1 MSTQHIVSVGLSSLR
16 GKLWKPLSPRE
27 GQRLPCRLAGA
38 GRKGREGQCPG
49 QTRGGACPLLRQ
61 GTVAHRGP
69 APSRSE
75 PGAGLP
81 ARSTPSPR
89 SQRGGPAGPRTSRPA
104 FPPPCLPPVVGVP
117 PVVVLGSDG
126 PVAQTGRRLFMLAGL
141 PLGFHASLGDREAT
155 RRHRVWVTGSPRLC
169 SSSA

>member
-1 MSTQHIVSVGLSSLR
+1 MSRPDEGWGLPPPASGDR
-16 GKLWKPLSPRE
+16 GPQ
-27 GQRLPCRLAGA
+27 GAGA
-38 GRKGREGQCPG
+38 
-49 QTRGGACPLLRQ
+49 
-61 GTVAHRGP
+61 
-69 APSRSE
+69 E
-75 PGAGLP
+75 PVRAGAGLP

-141 PLGFHASLGDREAT
+141 LLGFHASLGDREAT